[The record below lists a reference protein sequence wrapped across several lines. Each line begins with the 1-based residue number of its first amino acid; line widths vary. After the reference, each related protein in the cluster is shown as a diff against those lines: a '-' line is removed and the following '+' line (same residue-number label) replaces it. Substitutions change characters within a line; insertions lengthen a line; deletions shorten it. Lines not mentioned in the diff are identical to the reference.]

1 MKICVCDME
10 TPNFNFEL
18 STEDIELIQ
27 YSLGKLIMS
36 KICYTDSN
44 DSDQQFDEIKKI
56 QELLSKIHNQKI
68 WYKPR
73 KTYVSG

>member
-27 YSLGKLIMS
+27 YSLGELILS

-44 DSDQQFDEIKKI
+44 ISDQQFDEIKKI

-68 WYKPR
+68 WYKPQ
-73 KTYVSG
+73 KLMQSG